1 MTKQELD
8 NLTDEQIS
16 GIAEEECWH
25 EEDVRRGYA
34 VFSADYMSGAFHI
47 EQLDCINAYES
58 DSEAAIQAE
67 KDGIKII
74 HDLPIDKDDYDF
86 AYFLDTPENRE
97 IIREHLLTRGI
108 EW

>member
-8 NLTDEQIS
+8 NLTDEQIKE
-16 GIAEEECWH
+16 IAEEECWH
-25 EEDVRRGYA
+25 EEEIRKGYA
-34 VFSADYMSGAFHI
+34 IFEADYMGGALHI
-47 EQLDCINAYES
+47 EQIDFMNIYEC